1 MQPVNLLAYH
11 GVEQQRLLQ
20 ILPIHGHD
28 ADLPRPARTNRVALA
43 ILDLRIVYGAGTD
56 AGRIE
61 GVNVHQ
67 PAGRLGPADGLQS
80 LRDPRSEEGFPVGN
94 IHNEGLQVGGLSRS
108 GMDPRNLEEGV
119 LGVAQVEAVPVSL
132 QVGGGVA
139 SQPAGIVPVLLP
151 GVHVLGPAHGAM
163 ADSQEQAQDRHVL
176 TGDLP
181 VDPGDVRR
189 FAEDG
194 EERDL
199 VGGAVESG
207 DSYPGLIEKIETRC
221 DRCHWERTSLS
232 PVEGEYS
239 SVVPASC
246 ARPSSRRRNSCP

>member
-1 MQPVNLLAYH
+1 M
-11 GVEQQRLLQ
+11 
-20 ILPIHGHD
+20 
-28 ADLPRPARTNRVALA
+28 
-43 ILDLRIVYGAGTD
+43 
-56 AGRIE
+56 
-61 GVNVHQ
+61 HQ
-67 PAGRLGPADGLQS
+67 PAGRLRPADVLQA
-80 LRDPRSEEGFPVGN
+80 LRDPRGEEGVPVGN
-94 IHNEGLQVGGLSRS
+94 IHNEGLQTGGLSRS
-108 GMDPRNLEEGV
+108 GMDSRHLEEGV
-119 LGVAQVEAVPVSL
+119 LRVAQVEAVSISL

-139 SQPAGIVPVLLP
+139 SELARVIPVLLP
-151 GVHVLGPAHGAM
+151 DIHLLRPAHGAV
-163 ADSQEQAQDRHVL
+163 ADGQEQALDGDIL

-189 FAEDG
+189 FAKDG

-199 VGGAVESG
+199 VGGAVES
-207 DSYPGLIEKIETRC
+207 DDPYPGLIEKIEARC